1 MQVLNKIIQK
11 VDLPK
16 EFIDSYIKHC
26 IASYRQETKKD
37 YKIRHARIIAIFV
50 TNLIEHEHFYF
61 DSIPHEVCISY
72 LKLFNSWKN
81 YASKIKNWKRS
92 LFLHR
97 D

>member
-26 IASYRQETKKD
+26 IASYKQETKKD

-61 DSIPHEVCISY
+61 DMIPHEVLLS
-72 LKLFNSWKN
+72 
-81 YASKIKNWKRS
+81 
-92 LFLHR
+92 
-97 D
+97 